1 MKKKPN
7 LNNKEH
13 LQRLKTPDLT
23 SIKGKNKIKK
33 ALDNPNN
40 VIPQITT
47 NLQKKS
53 LLKSSTIK
61 QENKPPK
68 KAKFVINKEKKE
80 EPKTNTEIPK
90 IERPKS
96 ANKKSLKLKASKRE
110 EKKDNIPKK
119 NNETMNKTG
128 DNFYKPKTQIKKSVI
143 NNDNN
148 NNNNFD
154 KLRRKSV
161 DITLEK
167 RNKKAE
173 KEKDKIKTEKN
184 LKMSMKIDL
193 NKSKRQN
200 LNKTTD
206 NKKVR
211 TKKGKKEKQKENEK
225 EPKNIAIIK
234 DEKIEEKK
242 EEKKEI
248 EKEIKKV
255 DNINDNNNNNTN
267 KTDNQI
273 KEEKK
278 EIIKEEKKIENKKE
292 EKPEE
297 KIEQTILKNKEILK
311 EEIKKEI
318 KKEEKLEE
326 LIKEIENEEKEE
338 EIENKEKKVEEKP
351 LEQKQEKKEEKISDI
366 KEPKKQ
372 MKYIFMGSSKFSSNY
387 KECLYLGL
395 SSGFFN
401 PVQKLKL
408 MLNSKELYNN
418 LDKKKLIYELI
429 DNYNKLGNKNL
440 KNKNNLEYDI
450 EKINIPFR
458 PCERSI
464 NSLNFIDKE
473 EENKLINELQHPY
486 IIEYFKLLLVILNE
500 KKEENK
506 NIFEFFFKDL
516 LEKYKAKNIKNLLIN
531 VLVNNEIN
539 INDEQFNSIQKMIM
553 VKPDLLSPATL
564 LRYNRAVAY
573 SAFFLKDF
581 FNYLNLKTEDGK
593 YYYKLRTNLPK
604 NENQDKI
611 DKLKLLII

>member
-1 MKKKPN
+1 
-7 LNNKEH
+7 
-13 LQRLKTPDLT
+13 
-23 SIKGKNKIKK
+23 
-33 ALDNPNN
+33 
-40 VIPQITT
+40 
-47 NLQKKS
+47 
-53 LLKSSTIK
+53 
-61 QENKPPK
+61 
-68 KAKFVINKEKKE
+68 
-80 EPKTNTEIPK
+80 
-90 IERPKS
+90 
-96 ANKKSLKLKASKRE
+96 
-110 EKKDNIPKK
+110 
-119 NNETMNKTG
+119 
-128 DNFYKPKTQIKKSVI
+128 
-143 NNDNN
+143 
-148 NNNNFD
+148 
-154 KLRRKSV
+154 
-161 DITLEK
+161 
-167 RNKKAE
+167 
-173 KEKDKIKTEKN
+173 
-184 LKMSMKIDL
+184 
-193 NKSKRQN
+193 
-200 LNKTTD
+200 
-206 NKKVR
+206 
-211 TKKGKKEKQKENEK
+211 
-225 EPKNIAIIK
+225 
-234 DEKIEEKK
+234 
-242 EEKKEI
+242 
-248 EKEIKKV
+248 
-255 DNINDNNNNNTN
+255 
-267 KTDNQI
+267 
-273 KEEKK
+273 
-278 EIIKEEKKIENKKE
+278 
-292 EKPEE
+292 
-297 KIEQTILKNKEILK
+297 
-311 EEIKKEI
+311 
-318 KKEEKLEE
+318 
-326 LIKEIENEEKEE
+326 
-338 EIENKEKKVEEKP
+338 
-351 LEQKQEKKEEKISDI
+351 
-366 KEPKKQ
+366 

-450 EKINIPFR
+450 EKVNIPFR

-486 IIEYFKLLLVILNE
+486 ITEYFKLLLVILNE

-604 NENQDKI
+604 NKNQDKI
-611 DKLKLLII
+611 DKLKLLIT